1 MEDIRYSGDLHYEIS
16 NLGFVSVVRNENF
29 VFPYKNGKPT
39 FTFVFVQRGQMDY
52 FFPETKQTVHLEKDD
67 LLFIP
72 KKLPY
77 RATYL
82 KDNTKVQILTFDF
95 SNQNVADA
103 WKKPIF
109 LSEPEIPLIFNSIT
123 SQNRINTLFLAAKIY
138 ELLYQT
144 ETKLT
149 TIPTKYK
156 KLLPALKELQQ
167 TYYKNEKIAYYAKL
181 SNMSEPNF
189 RRLFKEYTGKSPIEY
204 RNLIRI
210 LNVKRLMSSGEFKI
224 AEAAYLVGFNNM
236 AFFYETYNKYNTEE

>member
-1 MEDIRYSGDLHYEIS
+1 MGDIRYSGNLHYEIN

-52 FFPETKQTVHLEKDD
+52 YFPQTKQTVHLEKEDV
-67 LLFIP
+67 LFIP

-82 KDNTKVQILTFDF
+82 KDNTKAQILTFDLNGQ
-95 SNQNVADA
+95 SVSETWQ
-103 WKKPIF
+103 KPIF
-109 LSEPEIPLIFNSIT
+109 LNEPETALIFNSIT
-123 SQNRINTLFLAAKIY
+123 AQNRINSLFLAAKIY
-138 ELLYQT
+138 ELLYQA
-144 ETKLT
+144 ESKLT

-167 TYYKNEKIAYYAKL
+167 SYYKNEKIAYYAKL

-189 RRLFKEYTGKSPIEY
+189 RRLFKEYTGKPPIEY
-204 RNLIRI
+204 PNLIRF
-210 LNVKRLMSSGEFKI
+210 LNVRRLMASGEFKI
-224 AEAAYLVGFNNM
+224 TEAAYLVGFNNM
-236 AFFYETYNKYNTEE
+236 AFFYETYNKYKTEE